1 MFSFFKRTPKV
12 SNSLSFI
19 GADMHNHLLPGIDDG
34 SPDVETSL
42 FLLEKMMELGYKKFI
57 STPHVIL
64 EVHPN
69 NKETISNAW
78 QQFDAGIKERGLTV
92 ATEYAAE
99 YMLNFDFDI
108 LLKEDKVLSFGNKNV
123 LIEMSYAVE
132 SPNLRD
138 AIFILQTKGYRPILA
153 HPERY
158 PYLFHNLNYYEQL
171 VDSGCDLQINLLSL
185 IGYYGKP
192 IKTVAE
198 KLIDKGLISWVG
210 TDLHHDRH
218 LAALTDLAS
227 SSKALKYIDKIIN
240 LKNPSL
246 LEY

>member
-1 MFSFFKRTPKV
+1 MFSFFKRSPKI
-12 SNSLSFI
+12 STSLSVI

-42 FLLEKMMELGYKKFI
+42 FLLERMMELGYKKFI

-78 QQFDAGIKERGLTV
+78 QQFTTGIAEKGLNV
-92 ATEYAAE
+92 PVEYAAE
-99 YMLNFDFDI
+99 YMLNFDFDN

-132 SPNLRD
+132 SPNLKD
-138 AIFILQTKGYRPILA
+138 AIFILQTKGFRPILA

-158 PYLFHNLNYYEQL
+158 PYLFHNLNYYEDL
-171 VDSGCDLQINLLSL
+171 IDCGCDLQINLLSL
-185 IGYYGKP
+185 VGYYGKP
-192 IKTVAE
+192 IKNVAE
-198 KLIDKGLISWVG
+198 KLIDRGLISWLG
-210 TDLHHDRH
+210 SDLHHDRH

-227 SSKALKYIDKIIN
+227 NPKALKYIDKIVN
-240 LKNPSL
+240 LRNPSL